1 MKAEQDNSNKLHL
14 AIGEAIPNN
23 VPNEFSEVAFYI
35 RDENNNL
42 NLYADIKLPYLINHV
57 EFLDYIDDPRYIFME
72 NFDEINNSCRYICM
86 IKPLGKMK
94 GVYRLLNGYPF
105 KIGQINVLYDLQNQA
120 KKYKLVKNRQ

>member
-1 MKAEQDNSNKLHL
+1 MKAEQENSNKLHL
-14 AIGEAIPNN
+14 VIGEAIQNN
-23 VPNEFSEVAFYI
+23 VPNEFNEVAFYI

-42 NLYADIKLPYLINHV
+42 NLYADIKLPYLINRV

-72 NFDEINNSCRYICM
+72 NYDEINNSCRYICM

-94 GVYRLLNGYPF
+94 GVYRLLNGCPF
-105 KIGQINVLYDLQNQA
+105 KIGQINVLYDLQNQT

>member
-14 AIGEAIPNN
+14 VIGEAIPNN

-72 NFDEINNSCRYICM
+72 NYDEINNSCRYICM
-86 IKPLGKMK
+86 IKLFGKMK
-94 GVYRLLNGYPF
+94 GVYRLLDGQPI
-105 KIGQINVLYDLQNQA
+105 KIKQINVLNVLTNQA
-120 KKYKLVKNRQ
+120 KIYKLVNKK